1 VENEGETG
9 RMVAKKPT
17 IFDAISIIERD
28 AKPQEQI
35 KTTTYV

>member
-1 VENEGETG
+1 MENDGEAG
-9 RMVAKKPT
+9 RMAAKKAT

-28 AKPQEQI
+28 AKAQEQI